1 MTTRKSTA
9 TQFVKVLESAFLRAL
24 AEPARL
30 EILKVLLLHG
40 SADIGSI
47 ASHLPTERSVVSRHL
62 KVLLNANIV
71 AVQREGRRRIYAID
85 GQAILRRFGAILE
98 QARSLA
104 SVCCPVG
111 R

>member
-1 MTTRKSTA
+1 
-9 TQFVKVLESAFLRAL
+9 VL
-24 AEPARL
+24 P
-30 EILKVLLLHG
+30 
-40 SADIGSI
+40 
-47 ASHLPTERSVVSRHL
+47 RHL
-62 KVLLNANIV
+62 KVLLSANIV

-104 SVCCPVG
+104 SVCCPAD